1 MGIQKLFLLLAA
13 LLLVTLAGCSGS
25 DSVVLVES
33 EVRDQI
39 KNKISQEFPDPG
51 NTRFDQVSFS
61 SYDPEE
67 KKFVSEFIPEATSLM
82 FCGQV
87 NGTNRFGGSTGPRKF
102 AALYSPPLDSES
114 EPDVEVVFENH
125 HLFSSFSR
133 DCP

>member
-1 MGIQKLFLLLAA
+1 MDIRKLSLLFAA
-13 LLLVTLAGCSGS
+13 LLLVMLAGCSGS

-39 KNKISQEFPDPG
+39 KNKIKQEFQDPG
-51 NTRFDQVSFS
+51 NTRFNQVGFS

-67 KKFVSEFIPEATSLM
+67 KKFVSEFIPQATSLM

-87 NGTNRFGGSTGPRKF
+87 NGTNRFGGSTGFREF
-102 AALYSPPLDSES
+102 AAIYSPPLDSES
-114 EPDVEVVFENH
+114 EPDIEVVFENH